1 LSVFIVFLDEAGY
14 TPDWRAG
21 ISQQPFYALSAV
33 CLPADRLQEAYSG
46 IRAAIA
52 ALSLRES
59 PGALGRGF
67 EIKAKEIATGAA
79 WWKFHNAER
88 DAVRAIML
96 AAPRQYGGSAFV
108 VAIDKE
114 RHRDRYTSPADP
126 YLLAFQFIFERL
138 ALFLGE
144 KNDVGY
150 CVYDHNTRLEAELL
164 ERSNVL
170 IQEGSEIYGYSRFY
184 GEPIHGI
191 LRIERVQELVFGT
204 SSHSLGLQL
213 ADYVATMTYCYLR
226 DGRPSPCGW
235 WDTLKAGLHTR
246 FGALD
251 GVGLKI
257 FPPDR
262 TLPSPPSRR

>member
-1 LSVFIVFLDEAGY
+1 MIFLDEAGY

-21 ISQQPFYALSAV
+21 LSQQPFYALSAV
-33 CLPADRLQEAYSG
+33 CIPADRVQEAYAG
-46 IRAAIA
+46 IRAAIT
-52 ALSLRES
+52 ALPLRPS

-67 EIKAKEIATGAA
+67 EIKAKEIATGAG

-114 RHRDRYTSPADP
+114 RHRDRYTSPDDP
-126 YLLAFQFIFERL
+126 YLLAFRFIFERL
-138 ALFLGE
+138 ALFLIE
-144 KNDVGY
+144 ENEVGY
-150 CVYDHNTRLEAELL
+150 CVYDHNTRLEADLL
-164 ERSNVL
+164 ERSNAL
-170 IQEGSEIYGYSRFY
+170 IQDGSEIYGYSRFY
-184 GEPIHGI
+184 GEHLHGI
-191 LRIERVQELVFGT
+191 LSIERVQELVFGT

-262 TLPSPPSRR
+262 TLPRPPSRR